1 MLNNLKLYKGIKS
14 KTLLGDK
21 MVSQVSMLM
30 EHFERKDSITG
41 VEAAAV
47 YKIRSLP
54 RRIMDLKERGYV
66 FTHEWKKDVTG
77 QKYMRYILISSPS
90 IQ

>member
-1 MLNNLKLYKGIKS
+1 
-14 KTLLGDK
+14 

-54 RRIMDLKERGYV
+54 RRIMDLKEKGYV
-66 FTHEWKKDVTG
+66 FTHEWKRDVTG
-77 QKYMRYILISSPS
+77 QKYMRYILISSPN

>member
-1 MLNNLKLYKGIKS
+1 
-14 KTLLGDK
+14 

-54 RRIMDLKERGYV
+54 RRIMDLKEKGYV

>member
-1 MLNNLKLYKGIKS
+1 
-14 KTLLGDK
+14 

-54 RRIMDLKERGYV
+54 RRIMDLKEKGYV

-77 QKYMRYILISSPS
+77 QKYMRYILISSPN

>member
-1 MLNNLKLYKGIKS
+1 VE
-14 KTLLGDK
+14 K
-21 MVSQVSMLM
+21 MVSQRDMLK
-30 EHFERKDSITG
+30 EHFERKESITG

-54 RRIMDLKERGYV
+54 RRIMDLKEEGYE

-77 QKYMRYILISSPS
+77 QKYMRYILVKSPTLS
-90 IQ
+90 KV

>member
-1 MLNNLKLYKGIKS
+1 MKYHNPLGGKNGKPKDMLR
-14 KTLLGDK
+14 
-21 MVSQVSMLM
+21 
-30 EHFERKDSITG
+30 EHFERKESITG

-54 RRIMDLKERGYV
+54 RRIMDLKEEGYE

-77 QKYMRYILISSPS
+77 QKYMRYILVKNPNN
-90 IQ
+90 Q

>member
-1 MLNNLKLYKGIKS
+1 VLNNLKLYKGIKS

>member
-1 MLNNLKLYKGIKS
+1 ME
-14 KTLLGDK
+14 K
-21 MVSQVSMLM
+21 MVSQKDMLK
-30 EHFERKDSITG
+30 EHFERKESITG

-54 RRIMDLKERGYV
+54 RRIMDLKVDGYI

-77 QKYMRYILISSPS
+77 QKYMRYVLIKTPS
-90 IQ
+90 LQ

>member
-1 MLNNLKLYKGIKS
+1 
-14 KTLLGDK
+14 
-21 MVSQVSMLM
+21 MVSQVSMLI

-54 RRIMDLKERGYV
+54 RRIMDLKEKGYI

-77 QKYMRYILISSPS
+77 QKYMRYILISSPN